1 MVYYFQ
7 ASQYFLYAGLMVADM
22 LVFALMAMR
31 YKYVKKPEEEEEYE
45 DDISMQQSNIA
56 KQGKDNRSFE
66 NDL

>member
-1 MVYYFQ
+1 
-7 ASQYFLYAGLMVADM
+7 MVADM

-45 DDISMQQSNIA
+45 DDISMQQSDIA